1 MPANR
6 RINRRAESPALSSLE
21 HAVPAIPEPMPS
33 VQNSNPLTEQ
43 DISEV
48 VEKKVK
54 SYDAREENISKVISE
69 KEDKDLEAFEK
80 EVKDFEAFVI
90 LDRSDCMLIETTK
103 VCLLFIRNWC
113 RFVVFS
119 LFFKS

>member
-21 HAVPAIPEPMPS
+21 HAVPAIPES

-48 VEKKVK
+48 VFERKVK
-54 SYDAREENISKVISE
+54 CYDASEANISEVISE
-69 KEDKDLEAFEK
+69 KKDKDLEAFEE
-80 EVKDFEAFVI
+80 EVKDLEAFEV
-90 LDRSDCMLIETTK
+90 LDQSDCMLIETTK